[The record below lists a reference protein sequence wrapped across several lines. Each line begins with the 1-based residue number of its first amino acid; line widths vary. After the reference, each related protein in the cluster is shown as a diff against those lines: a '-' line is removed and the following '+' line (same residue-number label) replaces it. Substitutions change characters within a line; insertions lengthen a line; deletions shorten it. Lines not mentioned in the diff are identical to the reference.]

1 MLRTFCWVKFRVDG
15 PWQLA
20 QVRDIES
27 LVVFGD
33 ERVYNPSD
41 IVVRSDPIEL
51 SEPVDENVEA

>member
-1 MLRTFCWVKFRVDG
+1 
-15 PWQLA
+15 
-20 QVRDIES
+20 VRDIES